1 VEGLKELGWEVEKPK
16 ATFYVWATVPKG
28 YTSTEFSVRLLSK
41 KGIVVTPG
49 SAYGEAG
56 EGYIR
61 IALVASKERLKEA
74 LDRMRGI

>member
-1 VEGLKELGWEVEKPK
+1 
-16 ATFYVWATVPKG
+16 
-28 YTSTEFSVRLLSK
+28 
-41 KGIVVTPG
+41 VVTPG

-74 LDRMRGI
+74 VDRIRGI